1 MRSRKIV
8 FIEPSKLV
16 PVSREGDIGDVYI
29 ELGLGLVCP
38 ETGLK
43 VQKALFC
50 EIDDGIDRDCSGRQR
65 KGRTSVLGEEQGR
78 VGVKVGPD
86 RQGSQNP

>member
-8 FIEPSKLV
+8 LVEPSELV
-16 PVSREGDIGDVYI
+16 PVLREGNVGDVYI
-29 ELGLGLVCP
+29 ELGLGLICP

-50 EIDDGIDRDCSGRQR
+50 EVDDGIDRDRSRR
-65 KGRTSVLGEEQGR
+65 
-78 VGVKVGPD
+78 
-86 RQGSQNP
+86 